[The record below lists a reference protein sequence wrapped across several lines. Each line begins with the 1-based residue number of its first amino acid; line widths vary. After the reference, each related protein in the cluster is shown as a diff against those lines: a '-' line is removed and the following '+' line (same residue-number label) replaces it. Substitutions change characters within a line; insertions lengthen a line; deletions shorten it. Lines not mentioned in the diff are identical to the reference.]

1 MYIPM
6 FSWCW
11 VKDRQTDKQTSR
23 KKFTWVIQSKLAQKK
38 RILNFLIKK
47 SNKQSSINCI
57 DHCSS
62 GCRGTAKEQV
72 CMNPSLLFQEI
83 GSTGIWRALELRT
96 WLQDC
101 QKKRKYFR
109 IKNNS
114 RSFSASHL
122 PSSLHGVFSSSDMD
136 RVDILHLWSR

>member
-1 MYIPM
+1 ML
-6 FSWCW
+6 S
-11 VKDRQTDKQTSR
+11 KRQTDRQTNFTKRVYLSNPVKIGTE
-23 KKFTWVIQSKLAQKK
+23 KKNFEFPHQK
-38 RILNFLIKK
+38 N
-47 SNKQSSINCI
+47 QINNQLHWQI
-57 DHCSS
+57 YYCSS

-83 GSTGIWRALELRT
+83 GSTGIWKALELRT

-136 RVDILHLWSR
+136 RVDILHLLSR